1 MNFDNKILTLVV
13 IFSIISF
20 FLFNKK
26 SVENLTDDFMPES
39 AADAC
44 RKISSRAEEIEAQY
58 NGIAEIAKNV
68 PFASLFNPNNYRA
81 GDTSS
86 NDTMRNIVNSV
97 MTQEDITKI
106 SNECAPIATSVQRN
120 VIDIDLS
127 NCKYC
132 ETNPCVV
139 TMTNVTQENI
149 DIVTQTCMIQTAVD
163 ILLQN
168 TKSIDAQALAQTLQ
182 KTQDLLSGKADSTK
196 ENCNVINTNMAT
208 SSYLETK
215 AKCAFE
221 SMTDQENK
229 IDAGCAAYIDIANV
243 IQRNKAE
250 KLQECIIGATVD
262 KDLLAKE
269 EAKVTAK
276 AESEQTSKGLDPL
289 VFAGSS
295 SVSCVLFIVVGVVAY
310 LYRGVAEKAITMQM
324 QQSEY

>member
-13 IFSIISF
+13 IFSIVLF

-39 AADAC
+39 ASEAC
-44 RKISSRAEEIEAQY
+44 KKISSRAEEIEAEY

-86 NDTMRNIVNSV
+86 NDTMRNIVNSQ

-106 SNECAPIATSVQRN
+106 SNECTPIATSVQRN

-132 ETNPCVV
+132 DTHPCEVKI
-139 TMTNVTQENI
+139 TNVTQENI
-149 DIVTQTCMIQTAVD
+149 DIVTQTCMMQTAID
-163 ILLQN
+163 TLLQN

-182 KTQDLLSGKADSTK
+182 KTQDLLSGKADSKK
-196 ENCNVINTNMAT
+196 ENCNVINSNMT
-208 SSYLETK
+208 SKSYLEAK
-215 AKCAFE
+215 ANCALE
-221 SMTDQENK
+221 SATDQENI
-229 IDAGCAAYIDIANV
+229 IDAGCAAYIDIVNV
-243 IQRNKAE
+243 IQKNKAE
-250 KLQECIIGATVD
+250 KIQECIIGATVD
-262 KDLLAKE
+262 RELLAEE

-289 VFAGSS
+289 VFGGSS
-295 SVSCVLFIVVGVVAY
+295 SVSCVLFIVLGVVAY
-310 LYRGVAEKAITMQM
+310 FYRGVAEKAIE
-324 QQSEY
+324 QQQFQY